1 MGDIVGNFKVGK
13 KLDCLVINVFTK
25 DSPIDVFENQNL
37 LDCFQKFLFLGDDR
51 NIENIFIDG
60 KKVI

>member
-13 KLDCLVINVFTK
+13 KLDCLVINVFAK

-37 LDCFQKFLFLGDDR
+37 LDFFQKFLFLGDDR